1 MPKWSKAIIAAATG
15 RMFSSARRS
24 IFSGLKSARL
34 SSTRLFWL
42 YRHLACLRCSIGFCE
57 NNWKCEG
64 ADVLSLLS
72 FRAKSRNLSLK
83 RKHTLRIDEGPYRED
98 VRGNVRPLA
107 PLGMTALGKKE
118 FGYEQNEK

>member
-1 MPKWSKAIIAAATG
+1 
-15 RMFSSARRS
+15 
-24 IFSGLKSARL
+24 
-34 SSTRLFWL
+34 
-42 YRHLACLRCSIGFCE
+42 
-57 NNWKCEG
+57 
-64 ADVLSLLS
+64 VLSLLS